1 MEVAYGT
8 LLDGAVE
15 EITGRLNALDHARGD
30 IAAVI
35 PAPANEPIESAIR
48 SEG

>member
-8 LLDGAVE
+8 LLDGAGG
-15 EITGRLNALDHARGD
+15 ITGRLDALDRAQCD
-30 IAAVI
+30 VAAVI
-35 PAPANEPIESAIR
+35 PAPANESIEPAIR